1 MLMPKVSVIIPT
13 HNRAKILHLA
23 VKSVLHQTFQD
34 FEIIIVDDASQDNT
48 EEVIRGFR
56 DNRIKYFRREMSGG
70 DAVAR
75 NLGIVNSEGE
85 YIAFLDDDDEWFPKK
100 LQRQVTLIE
109 SSQPVVGGVYT
120 GRVNID
126 GTNGKILSIRLG
138 DKKGNLFNELLGGFR
153 FSTSSVMVRKECF
166 HQIGLFDE
174 NIPYNSDFDM
184 WVRISKNFQ
193 FECIEEPLTK
203 YYIHATKLSTNFD
216 LVIKGQKMVVEKYKH
231 WYKLNPKSYSRKY
244 LEIGILSCLNGHSR
258 MGRKAFL
265 KSIAPSPF
273 WMKPYLI
280 FFLSCLGTN
289 IFRKVNEIRNSRPI

>member
-1 MLMPKVSVIIPT
+1 MPKVSVIIPT

-23 VKSVLHQTFQD
+23 VKCVLHQTFQD

-85 YIAFLDDDDEWFPKK
+85 YIAFLDDDDEWFPDK
-100 LQRQVTLIE
+100 LQRQVVILDHSPKE
-109 SSQPVVGGVYT
+109 VGGVYT
-120 GRVNID
+120 GQVKVD

-153 FSTSSVMVRKECF
+153 FSTSSVMVKKECF

-174 NIPYNSDFDM
+174 NHPYSSDFDM

-203 YYIHATKLSTNFD
+203 YYIHATRLSTNFD
-216 LVIKGQKMVVEKYKH
+216 LVIKGNEMVVEKYKH
-231 WYKLNPKSYSRKY
+231 WLKLNPKSYSRKY

-258 MGRKAFL
+258 KGRKASL
-265 KSIAPSPF
+265 KSITLSPF

>member
-1 MLMPKVSVIIPT
+1 MPKVSVIIPT
-13 HNRAKILHLA
+13 HNRAKILPLT

-48 EEVIRGFR
+48 KEVVRGFG
-56 DNRIKYFRREMSGG
+56 DNRIKYFRRDMSGG

-85 YIAFLDDDDEWFPKK
+85 YLAFLDDDDEWFPKK

-126 GTNGKILSIRLG
+126 GTNGKILSTTLG
-138 DKKGNLFNELLGGFR
+138 DKRGNLFTEFLGNGLNIT
-153 FSTSSVMVRKECF
+153 TSSVMVRKECF
-166 HQIGLFDE
+166 QQVGLFDE

-203 YYIHATKLSTNFD
+203 YYIHAKKLSTNFD
-216 LVIKGQKMVVEKYKH
+216 LVIKGKEMVIEKYKPWLTLH
-231 WYKLNPKSYSRKY
+231 PKSLSKKC
-244 LEIGILSCLNGHSR
+244 LNIGILHCLNGNLEE
-258 MGRKAFL
+258 GRKAFL
-265 KSIAPSPF
+265 RTISLDPLRI
-273 WMKPYLI
+273 KPYCI
-280 FFLSCLGTN
+280 FFLSFLGTN
-289 IFRKVNEIRNSRPI
+289 LFRKVTKLWERAS

>member
-1 MLMPKVSVIIPT
+1 MPKVSVIIPT
-13 HNRAKILHLA
+13 HNRAKILPLA

-85 YIAFLDDDDEWFPKK
+85 YLAFLDDDDEWFPKK

-120 GRVNID
+120 GQVNID

-153 FSTSSVMVRKECF
+153 FSTSSVMVKKECF

-216 LVIKGQKMVVEKYKH
+216 LVIKGQEMVGEKYKH

-244 LEIGILSCLNGHSR
+244 LEIGILYCLNGHSR
-258 MGRKAFL
+258 KGRRAYL
-265 KSIAPSPF
+265 KSITLSPF